1 MRTKGQPI
9 SRIEY
14 LRSVRERHNRVPLF
28 ERVILGIADYVGRTF
43 FPQYQPLPEPCASSY
58 AEWERSLP
66 K

>member
-1 MRTKGQPI
+1 MRTKQQQV

-28 ERVILGIADYVGRTF
+28 ERVLLGIAAYVGRTF
-43 FPQYQPLPEPCASSY
+43 YAHWQPVPEPCASSY
-58 AEWERSLP
+58 GEWERSLP